1 MTEIK
6 CRTKNEFSYSNFHI
20 TYRSNTLRIYTI
32 ILLHKYFNLYFF
44 FFLTVIRF
52 VQPYSFY
59 RNHICVNTVNIH
71 YYYAYIVQATLHALI
86 NLIKKGIFFISR
98 KEKNK
103 SDKIFSK
110 ILTCVVT
117 LLAWFYSEN
126 KNMDFIFGCI
136 IIRIIWIMTRC
147 MF

>member
-71 YYYAYIVQATLHALI
+71 FYYAYIVQATLHALI
-86 NLIKKGIFFISR
+86 NLIKNGNLFYLKKREKQKWQNFLQKSNMCGYASR
-98 KEKNK
+98 
-103 SDKIFSK
+103 SILFRKIK
-110 ILTCVVT
+110 
-117 LLAWFYSEN
+117 
-126 KNMDFIFGCI
+126 
-136 IIRIIWIMTRC
+136 IWILYLVAS
-147 MF
+147 